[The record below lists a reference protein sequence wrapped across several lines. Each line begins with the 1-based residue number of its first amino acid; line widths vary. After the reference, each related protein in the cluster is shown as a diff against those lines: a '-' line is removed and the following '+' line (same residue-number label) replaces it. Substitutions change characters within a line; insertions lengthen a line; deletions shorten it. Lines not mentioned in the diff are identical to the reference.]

1 VRVRVA
7 KYDDITAMVI
17 FAKGQHA
24 RTTFKDLAFN
34 AALFRRSLRELIK
47 SGNGDIL
54 LALNGSG
61 QVRGMLMAWHE
72 AMTWNKR
79 PYATDLHFVA
89 EQGGDL
95 LLRAFKKWA
104 IERGCCEIG
113 LGTFNG
119 VDEDRIE
126 KLYNRLGYKTVGK
139 TYRME
144 LI

>member
-1 VRVRVA
+1 MRVKIA
-7 KYDDITAMVI
+7 KYDDITATVI
-17 FAKGQHA
+17 FAKSQHA
-24 RTTFKDLAFN
+24 KSTFKDLAFN
-34 AALFRRSLRELIK
+34 ASLFRKSLREIIK

-54 LALNGSG
+54 LAVNRSG
-61 QVRGMLMAWHE
+61 GIRGILMAWHE
-72 AMTWNKR
+72 QMTWNRR

-95 LLRAFKKWA
+95 LLRKFKEWA

-126 KLYNRLGYKTVGK
+126 KLFNRIGFKTVGK

-144 LI
+144 LV